1 MSASRRGRVPVPS
14 SGQNFPPGG
23 SALSR
28 RPPQSLCCPQSLRQI
43 QSSALFTPFPF
54 FYLFPGSK
62 FHPASSILNIIHIIR
77 NPMATSHA
85 RPRMLLADDQGQ
97 IYDDPDLLMLCRK
110 GHEWTLPRPDELM
123 PLPEESELFLLP
135 GRRAVGLDPETGETI
150 VDEEAWAVA
159 AFVAP
164 AHTLTGHPVY
174 TTEEGAPTLPLFA
187 YAAVGMIG
195 DRFYVCA
202 KKVDEDPR
210 QIFTGIPQKKINK
223 AAKEL
228 MAKFP
233 KNRFIGH
240 VMQNCVLKYGCPA
253 AKNLAIG
260 RYEAPIPTSRV
271 CNARCVGCISH
282 KNEDSTICATPQDR
296 LTFRPKAEDIVE
308 MMFHHLGN
316 ESQPIFSFGQ
326 GCEGEPLTEAPLLL
340 EVVKTFRERGGTGT
354 INLNSNASM
363 PDAVAKLA
371 EAGLSS
377 LRVSLNSAREDVYLR
392 YYRPTN
398 YEFADVRRSIVEA
411 SSRGLFVSLNLLYFP
426 GITDCEEEI
435 EALIEL
441 INTCGVNFIQLRNLN
456 IDPELYMDLMDGI
469 EFGPSVGL
477 INFRKRLKKYCPNLR
492 FGYFNP
498 YVEADGATKDEE
510 PAPAVDLVEEGFED
524 APAE

>member
-1 MSASRRGRVPVPS
+1 MAS
-14 SGQNFPPGG
+14 
-23 SALSR
+23 
-28 RPPQSLCCPQSLRQI
+28 
-43 QSSALFTPFPF
+43 T
-54 FYLFPGSK
+54 
-62 FHPASSILNIIHIIR
+62 
-77 NPMATSHA
+77 HA

-123 PLPEESELFLLP
+123 PLPAESELFLLP

-174 TTEEGAPTLPLFA
+174 STEEGAPTLPLFA

-296 LTFRPKAEDIVE
+296 LTFRPSADDILE
-308 MMFHHLGN
+308 MMRHHMAN
-316 ESQPIFSFGQ
+316 EEHPIFSFGQ

-340 EVVKTFRERGGTGT
+340 EVVKRFREEGGHGT

-363 PDAVAKLA
+363 PDAVAQLA
-371 EAGLSS
+371 DAGLSS
-377 LRVSLNSAREDVYLR
+377 LRVSLNSARPDVYLR
-392 YYRPTN
+392 YYRPKN
-398 YEFADVRRSIVEA
+398 YEFADVRRSITEA
-411 SSRGLFVSLNLLYFP
+411 SSRGVFVSLNLLYFP

-469 EFGPSVGL
+469 AFGPSVGL
-477 INFRKRLKKYCPNLR
+477 VNFRKRLKKYCPELK

-498 YVEADGATKDEE
+498 YVADGEAQPEE
-510 PAPAVDLVEEGFED
+510 PTFDPDSEFDAADTEGTDGVEGD
-524 APAE
+524 SRDDNSAE